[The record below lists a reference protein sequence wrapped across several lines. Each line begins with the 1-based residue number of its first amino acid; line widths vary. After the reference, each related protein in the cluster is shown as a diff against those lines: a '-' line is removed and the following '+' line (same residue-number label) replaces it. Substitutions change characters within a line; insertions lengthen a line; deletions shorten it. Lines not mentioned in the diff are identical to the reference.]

1 MKRHRE
7 TRLFSHQPCLPPRR
21 ARRNPIA
28 RTTAAFAYPLEE
40 KRSLHVAHELRHS
53 RHALPAICFA
63 RHTYT
68 ALRARH
74 TYSAATGHVS
84 SRGTCTTTNTSA
96 PHV

>member
-1 MKRHRE
+1 MKRHRCDE
-7 TRLFSHQPCLPPRR
+7 TPLLTPTMSDLRR
-21 ARRNPIA
+21 
-28 RTTAAFAYPLEE
+28 AAFAYPLEE